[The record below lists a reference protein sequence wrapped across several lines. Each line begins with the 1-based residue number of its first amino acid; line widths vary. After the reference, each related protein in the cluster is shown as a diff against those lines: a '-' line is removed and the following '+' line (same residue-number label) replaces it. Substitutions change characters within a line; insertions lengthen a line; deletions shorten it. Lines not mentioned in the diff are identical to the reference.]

1 MLDLLPS
8 PGPDVV
14 AFRVSGK
21 VSKADVELAW
31 ASLDAALDEA
41 ETIGLYAEI
50 VDLGGFTI
58 DGLVEDVAH
67 ALKEIGQW
75 RRFARYAVVTDAGWL
90 RTLADVEG
98 KLLPG
103 IEIRTYAMDQ
113 KDDAMAWLSAHTRPQ
128 TSAPAGPERNA

>member
-1 MLDLLPS
+1 MLELLPS

-21 VSKADVELAW
+21 VTKEDVELAW

-41 ETIGLYAEI
+41 ETIGLYAEV
-50 VDLGGFTI
+50 VDLGGVTLT
-58 DGLVEDVAH
+58 GLVEDLAH
-67 ALKEIGQW
+67 AIKALGEW
-75 RRFARYAVVTDAGWL
+75 HRFARYAVVSDKAWL

-103 IEIRTYAMDQ
+103 IEIRTYTPEESEA
-113 KDDAMAWLSAHTRPQ
+113 AIAWLTAHTVPQ
-128 TSAPAGPERNA
+128 SPAA

>member
-21 VSKADVELAW
+21 VTKADVELAW
-31 ASLDAALDEA
+31 ASVHAALDDA
-41 ETIGLYAEI
+41 QTIGLYAEI

-58 DGLVEDVAH
+58 DGLAEDVAR

-90 RTLADVEG
+90 RTLAEAEG

-103 IEIRTYAMDQ
+103 IEIRTYPLDE
-113 KDDAMAWLSAHTRPQ
+113 KDHAMAWLSAHTAPQ
-128 TSAPAGPERNA
+128 TSAPNAPERA